1 MQKLPVREKLDG
13 SGSIFMPF
21 FGKVLEILR
30 LKTGGRNYGKNILL
44 ELLTDKKYLELKKVL
59 SEYNSVDLAELLLDM
74 EDKDLAFVFRMIDK
88 DKAAEVFS
96 YMDDDQRQVLL
107 QSFTSQEIRLI
118 LDAMYTDDAVD
129 LLEDMPA
136 NVVNHLLDQVSQD
149 TRADINRLLKYPED
163 SAGSIMTVEYID
175 VTLQMTVQQTLDKIR
190 TIGIHSE
197 TVYTCYV
204 VEKRKLCG
212 IVTAEAL
219 LTNDGDTQ
227 VKELMEENY
236 IFIRTTDDREDAAK
250 LFRKYD
256 LIAIP
261 VLDQEGY
268 IVGIVTFDDAID
280 VLTEETTEDIHKMAA
295 IASSEESYL
304 KTSVLEHAR
313 HRILW
318 LLILMFSATI
328 TGAIIT
334 KYENAF
340 TAIPLLVSFI
350 PMLMD
355 TGGNC
360 GSQSSTLIIRGLAVD
375 ELHFSD
381 FFTILWK
388 EFRVAIVVGVVL
400 ALANGVRIFWV
411 YKNLPMAVV
420 VAASLVVTI
429 VIAKLVGC
437 ILPILAKRLRMDPA
451 IMASPLITTIV
462 DTCSIVIYFQIA
474 TLMFHIS

>member
-1 MQKLPVREKLDG
+1 MA
-13 SGSIFMPF
+13 
-21 FGKVLEILR
+21 
-30 LKTGGRNYGKNILL
+30 KNILL

-437 ILPILAKRLRMDPA
+437 VLPILAKRLHMDPA

>member
-1 MQKLPVREKLDG
+1 MA
-13 SGSIFMPF
+13 
-21 FGKVLEILR
+21 
-30 LKTGGRNYGKNILL
+30 KNILL
-44 ELLTDKKYLELKKVL
+44 ELLTDKKYLELKIVL

-88 DKAAEVFS
+88 DKAAGVFS

-227 VKELMEENY
+227 VKELMEETT
-236 IFIRTTDDREDAAK
+236 IAIRTTDDREDAAK

-295 IASSEESYL
+295 IDSSEESYL

-388 EFRVAIVVGVVL
+388 EFRVAIGVGVVL

-451 IMASPLITTIV
+451 IMAPPLITTIV

>member
-1 MQKLPVREKLDG
+1 M
-13 SGSIFMPF
+13 
-21 FGKVLEILR
+21 
-30 LKTGGRNYGKNILL
+30 
-44 ELLTDKKYLELKKVL
+44 
-59 SEYNSVDLAELLLDM
+59 
-74 EDKDLAFVFRMIDK
+74 
-88 DKAAEVFS
+88 
-96 YMDDDQRQVLL
+96 
-107 QSFTSQEIRLI
+107 I

-451 IMASPLITTIV
+451 IMASLLITTIV

>member
-1 MQKLPVREKLDG
+1 MA
-13 SGSIFMPF
+13 
-21 FGKVLEILR
+21 
-30 LKTGGRNYGKNILL
+30 KNILL

-437 ILPILAKRLRMDPA
+437 ILPILAKRLRMDPV

>member
-1 MQKLPVREKLDG
+1 MA
-13 SGSIFMPF
+13 
-21 FGKVLEILR
+21 
-30 LKTGGRNYGKNILL
+30 KNILL

-129 LLEDMPA
+129 LLEDMSA

-149 TRADINRLLKYPED
+149 TRADINRLLKYSED

-175 VTLQMTVQQTLDKIR
+175 VTLQMTVRQTLDKIR

-462 DTCSIVIYFQIA
+462 DTCSIVIHFQIA

>member
-1 MQKLPVREKLDG
+1 MA
-13 SGSIFMPF
+13 
-21 FGKVLEILR
+21 
-30 LKTGGRNYGKNILL
+30 KNILL

-375 ELHFSD
+375 ELYFSD

>member
-1 MQKLPVREKLDG
+1 MA
-13 SGSIFMPF
+13 
-21 FGKVLEILR
+21 
-30 LKTGGRNYGKNILL
+30 KNILL

-175 VTLQMTVQQTLDKIR
+175 VTLRMTVQQTLDKIR

>member
-1 MQKLPVREKLDG
+1 MA
-13 SGSIFMPF
+13 
-21 FGKVLEILR
+21 
-30 LKTGGRNYGKNILL
+30 KNILL

-411 YKNLPMAVV
+411 YKNLSMAVV
-420 VAASLVVTI
+420 VATSLVVTI

-437 ILPILAKRLRMDPA
+437 VLPILAKRLRMDPA

>member
-1 MQKLPVREKLDG
+1 MA
-13 SGSIFMPF
+13 
-21 FGKVLEILR
+21 
-30 LKTGGRNYGKNILL
+30 KNILL

-340 TAIPLLVSFI
+340 TAIPRLVSFI

>member
-1 MQKLPVREKLDG
+1 MA
-13 SGSIFMPF
+13 
-21 FGKVLEILR
+21 
-30 LKTGGRNYGKNILL
+30 KNILL

-163 SAGSIMTVEYID
+163 SAGSIMTVEYSD

-212 IVTAEAL
+212 IVAAEAL

-437 ILPILAKRLRMDPA
+437 ILPILAKRLHMDPA

>member
-1 MQKLPVREKLDG
+1 MA
-13 SGSIFMPF
+13 
-21 FGKVLEILR
+21 
-30 LKTGGRNYGKNILL
+30 KNILL

-437 ILPILAKRLRMDPA
+437 ILPILAKRLRMDLA

>member
-1 MQKLPVREKLDG
+1 MA
-13 SGSIFMPF
+13 
-21 FGKVLEILR
+21 
-30 LKTGGRNYGKNILL
+30 KNILL

-400 ALANGVRIFWV
+400 ALASGVRIFWV

-437 ILPILAKRLRMDPA
+437 ILPILAKRLRMDPV

>member
-1 MQKLPVREKLDG
+1 MA
-13 SGSIFMPF
+13 
-21 FGKVLEILR
+21 
-30 LKTGGRNYGKNILL
+30 KNILL

-261 VLDQEGY
+261 GLDQEGY

>member
-1 MQKLPVREKLDG
+1 MKRNCL
-13 SGSIFMPF
+13 
-21 FGKVLEILR
+21 
-30 LKTGGRNYGKNILL
+30 LK
-44 ELLTDKKYLELKKVL
+44 LLTEKRYLELKEL
-59 SEYNSVDLAELLLDM
+59 MAEYNSVDLADLLMEL
-74 EDKDLAFVFRMIDK
+74 EEQDLAMVFRMIDK
-88 DKAAEVFS
+88 DKAAEVFA
-96 YMDDDQRQVLL
+96 YMDDDQQQILL
-107 QSFTSQEIRLI
+107 GSFTNQEVGHI

-136 NVVNHLLDQVSQD
+136 NVVNRLLDQVSKD
-149 TRADINRLLKYPED
+149 TRSDINRLLNYPED

-175 VTLQMTVQQTLDKIR
+175 VTPQMTVQQVLDKIR
-190 TIGIHSE
+190 RVGIHSE

-204 VEKRKLCG
+204 VEKRKLKG
-212 IVTAEAL
+212 IITAESL
-219 LTNDGDTQ
+219 MTHDGDLL
-227 VKELMEENY
+227 VEELMEEKY
-236 IFIRTTDDREDAAK
+236 VFIRTTDDREEAAN
-250 LFRKYD
+250 LFRKYG

-261 VLDQEGY
+261 VVDQEGY
-268 IVGIVTFDDAID
+268 IVGIVTFDDAMD

-295 IASSEESYL
+295 IASGEESYL
-304 KTSVLEHAR
+304 KTSVFGHAKQ
-313 HRILW
+313 RIVW
-318 LLILMFSATI
+318 LLILMFSATV

-381 FFTILWK
+381 FFTIVWK
-388 EFRVAIVVGVVL
+388 EFRVALVVGA
-400 ALANGVRIFWV
+400 ALAMANGLRIYLV
-411 YKNLPMAVV
+411 YRNLAMAMVI
-420 VAASLVVTI
+420 AASLVVTI

-437 ILPILAKRLRMDPA
+437 ILPILAKRLHMDPA

-474 TLMFHIS
+474 TLVFHL

>member
-1 MQKLPVREKLDG
+1 MA
-13 SGSIFMPF
+13 
-21 FGKVLEILR
+21 
-30 LKTGGRNYGKNILL
+30 KNILL

-219 LTNDGDTQ
+219 LTNDGDTKA
-227 VKELMEENY
+227 KELMEENY

>member
-1 MQKLPVREKLDG
+1 M
-13 SGSIFMPF
+13 
-21 FGKVLEILR
+21 
-30 LKTGGRNYGKNILL
+30 
-44 ELLTDKKYLELKKVL
+44 
-59 SEYNSVDLAELLLDM
+59 
-74 EDKDLAFVFRMIDK
+74 
-88 DKAAEVFS
+88 
-96 YMDDDQRQVLL
+96 
-107 QSFTSQEIRLI
+107 I

-295 IASSEESYL
+295 IDSSEESYL